1 MFKSGF
7 VTIIGRPNVGK
18 STFLNACL
26 GQKIS
31 IISPKAQTT
40 RNAIKGIYTDDE
52 AQIVFIDTPGIHK
65 PKNGLGDYMN
75 KQSMSSLN
83 EADMVLW
90 IVDGTEEFGSGDS
103 YVIHLLEHSKAPVT
117 LVINKIDLVNDEA
130 NNKFNREYL
139 DNNINKFTSA
149 YEFNNVIEISALNK
163 TNVDKLIQTIKD
175 NLDEGP
181 MYYPKDAITDEPER
195 FIVAEIIREKIF
207 LLTKEEVPHSIAVD
221 VDQMKK
227 DEDGLM
233 NIFATI
239 YCDRKSQKKIIIGAG
254 GKMIKDIG
262 TLARKEIV
270 MLLGEKIYL
279 ELWVKV
285 EDGWRDKR
293 QSLTR
298 LGYK

>member
-52 AQIVFIDTPGIHK
+52 AQIIFIDTPGIHK
-65 PKNGLGDYMN
+65 PKNELGTYMN
-75 KQSMSSLN
+75 KQSLSSIN
-83 EADMVLW
+83 DCDMVLW

-103 YVIHLLEHSKAPVT
+103 YVIHLLEKIKTPII
-117 LVINKIDLVNDEA
+117 LVVNKIDLVNDKYTGEDL
-130 NNKFNREYL
+130 KE
-139 DNNINKFTSA
+139 NISKFTDG
-149 YEFNNVIEISALNK
+149 FNFTCVIEISALNK

-293 QSLTR
+293 QSLAR

>member
-52 AQIVFIDTPGIHK
+52 AQIIFIDTPGIHK
-65 PKNGLGDYMN
+65 PKNELGTYMN
-75 KQSMSSLN
+75 KQSLSSIN
-83 EADMVLW
+83 DCDMVLW

-103 YVIHLLEHSKAPVT
+103 YVIHLLEHSKAPVI
-117 LVINKIDLVNDEA
+117 LVINKMDLVNDEA

-149 YEFNNVIEISALNK
+149 HEFNNVIEISALNK

-293 QSLTR
+293 QSLAR

>member
-26 GQKIS
+26 EQKIS

-103 YVIHLLEHSKAPVT
+103 YVIHLLEHSKAPVI

-149 YEFNNVIEISALNK
+149 HGFNSVIEISALNK

-262 TLARKEIV
+262 TLARKEII

-293 QSLTR
+293 QSLAR